1 MQALLDQAPTMQSK
15 YEELG
20 QRCLDSANGK
30 YLRYMGTAAAVR
42 DMVSI
47 ADALEGPET
56 PINYLGI
63 SYGTFIGSWFINSQS
78 YHLLVSPLSFLG

>member
-20 QRCLDSANGK
+20 QMCLDSASGK

-47 ADALEGPET
+47 ADAVEGPET

-78 YHLLVSPLSFLG
+78 YQSFELPPLN